1 MRSLTVSSRTCGN
14 LPTVARTQAI
24 PVLEW
29 NPQSPDDSIRT
40 DTALCTSLA
49 LLVNI
54 RPVLTDFQPLAQCEL
69 HMGLHEGTPVPTCSY
84 RVITNDE
91 QAYPGLVLVH
101 EITSSSQKMFADFYA
116 MHWRMEDLGG
126 RLYR

>member
-1 MRSLTVSSRTCGN
+1 MRSFPCYG
-14 LPTVARTQAI
+14 ATQAI

-54 RPVLTDFQPLAQCEL
+54 RPVLTEFQPLAQCEL
-69 HMGLHEGTPVPTCSY
+69 HKGLHEGTPVPTCSY

-91 QAYPGLVLVH
+91 QMSRLIPGSFSFMRA
-101 EITSSSQKMFADFYA
+101 EIMSSSQKLFADFYA
-116 MHWRMEDLGG
+116 MHWRMEDLGDSLF
-126 RLYR
+126 R